1 MRLKRALF
9 LPLSSRIRV
18 AIDGSASVFAR
29 ILEESGLS
37 DLIPLLATHNFDKT
51 IKIPGFRPDFQFAY
65 CRSSTNQGH
74 FAT

>member
-1 MRLKRALF
+1 ME
-9 LPLSSRIRV
+9 V
-18 AIDGSASVFAR
+18 QSVFAR